1 MSFIEPNLEFILSHL
16 NKLEESSTPQWGNMS
31 AQRMVEHLSDSLN
44 MAMGNGKHELAI
56 PEEKLPSMLGF
67 LWSEK
72 PMAKNI
78 QVHFAP
84 ENYTLRNET
93 MELAIDEFCEL
104 WIDFETSYEESPE
117 KISLHPYYG
126 PLDYKGWLR
135 LHAKHF
141 THHFQQFNLC

>member
-1 MSFIEPNLEFILSHL
+1 MYFIEPNLESILSYL
-16 NKLEESSTPQWGNMS
+16 DKLDSSSTPEWGNMT

-44 MAMGNGKHELAI
+44 MAMGNGNFELAI
-56 PEEKLPSMLGF
+56 SEEKLPSMLGF

-104 WIDFETSYEESPE
+104 WIDFETTYEESPE
-117 KISLHPYYG
+117 NTALHPYYG
-126 PLDYKGWLR
+126 SLDYKGWLR

-141 THHFQQFNLC
+141 THHFQQFNLY